1 MTFKRYFIML
11 DSKFIGNAF
20 FCEVIYSTVGLM
32 ATETRILKVSCADW
46 MTKLSLFNCNC

>member
-32 ATETRILKVSCADW
+32 ARDKDFKSFMRRLDDRTIFV
-46 MTKLSLFNCNC
+46 